1 MARQVELVV
10 EDGTIVSGANSFV
23 SESEIVAYA
32 LARGTNLP
40 HTTDDELDAIAVLGI
55 KAMDYLV
62 IQPWRGE
69 PVSDTQTTP
78 FPRKNIGVTPPFPDN
93 RVPEPVRQAQLQLT
107 VLVNAGVELIPMSS
121 GVGFL
126 VKEKIG
132 PIENVYSEKVGIS
145 ENGLPILPGI
155 EAILGPWLLGDLD
168 GIVPVMIHSLGK
180 KRGYSTC

>member
-1 MARQVELVV
+1 MARQVSLIV
-10 EDGTIVSGANSFV
+10 EDGTIIPDSNSFA

-32 LARGTNLP
+32 LARGVNLP
-40 HTTDDELDAIAVLGI
+40 HTTDSELDAVAILGI
-55 KAMDYLV
+55 KSMDYLA
-62 IQPWRGE
+62 IQPWKGE

-78 FPRKNIGVTPPFPDN
+78 WPRKNLGVTPPFPDN

-155 EAILGPWLLGDLD
+155 EALLDPWLLGDLD
-168 GIVPVMIHSLGK
+168 GLIPVMIRSVGK

>member
-10 EDGTIVSGANSFV
+10 ENGTIVTNANSFV
-23 SESEIVAYA
+23 SESQIITYA
-32 LARGTNLP
+32 LMRGVNLP
-40 HTTDDELDAIAVLGI
+40 HANDAELDAVAVLGI
-55 KAMDYLV
+55 KAMDYLK

-78 FPRKNIGVTPPFPDN
+78 FPRKNMNVSPSFPEN
-93 RVPEPVRQAQLQLT
+93 AVPASVIDAQLQLT
-107 VLVNAGVELIPMSS
+107 LLANSGVDLIPMSS

-145 ENGLPILPGI
+145 ESGLPILPGI
-155 EAILGPWLLGDLD
+155 EALLFPWLLGNFD
-168 GIVPVMIHSLGK
+168 GVIPVAIYSVGGG
-180 KRGYSTC
+180 RGRQGC